1 MHIAINSVD
10 KPLLTTQSQM
20 LDKSY
25 IYDNI
30 CINHPIYKIKTHYFK
45 KLTLLNIY
53 I

>member
-1 MHIAINSVD
+1 MHIAINSVN

-30 CINHPIYKIKTHYFK
+30 CIHNPIYKIKTHYFQNSHY
-45 KLTLLNIY
+45 LNIY